1 MHYIWKHAQAKT
13 GNIAVQAKEG
23 IRGRHWF
30 LESDL
35 KGGATLKMDKTG
47 KAILTVL
54 RHLGRLIEVN
64 TIILHSVTI
73 SQLIVASLIWQWFDP
88 GVLF

>member
-1 MHYIWKHAQAKT
+1 M
-13 GNIAVQAKEG
+13 AVQAKEG